1 VPLVVWWYK
10 FNIAFNECAGFF
22 FRVSSTY
29 PDAGGNMLSRTVG
42 EFIPKFMASSQ
53 GDIL

>member
-1 VPLVVWWYK
+1 VPLVVWYK
-10 FNIAFNECAGFF
+10 FYIVFKECAGFF

-29 PDAGGNMLSRTVG
+29 PDAGGNMLSRNVG
-42 EFIPKFMASSQ
+42 EFIPTFMASPQ